1 MSNPPGLET
10 AWWTLLGL
18 AFLVVVVAGWFVWY
32 RKNQSDNGE
41 RSAIK
46 ILSVRTIG
54 PRERIV
60 VAKIG
65 DRIVALGHTPANV
78 NFLFELESFPDLP
91 SQTAPE
97 QFARRLEEW
106 LSVRPNR

>member
-1 MSNPPGLET
+1 MNNPPGLET

-32 RKNQSDNGE
+32 RKNQSDSGE
-41 RSAIK
+41 RSSIK
-46 ILSVRTIG
+46 ILSVRAIG

-78 NFLFELESFPDLP
+78 NFLFELDSFPEAP
-91 SQTAPE
+91 NQTPTE

-106 LSVRPNR
+106 LSARQNR